1 MAFLIIALERRFNM
15 ETNRKLVTIGLLVAV
30 TLSAIEGTI
39 ITTATPTITTE
50 LSGVKLMSWIFAAY
64 MLAMTVTTPIYGKL
78 SDLYGRKNLLM
89 FGIILFIF
97 GSVLCG
103 FSQNMGQLILFR
115 TIQGLGAGAAL
126 PLTMTVISDLYPYQ
140 ERAKVQGFISA
151 VWAVSS
157 VIGPLV
163 GGFFVDFIS
172 WRYIFFINFPFGIIS
187 IILFWK
193 YYHQKI
199 DRKNAISID
208 YLGSI
213 LFILSTLSAL
223 YALVVGGEQ
232 HNWTSPNLIFLF
244 AFAIILFGLFL
255 FVETRA
261 KEPLLPLSLFK
272 IRNLVVTYAAMFI
285 AHALLI
291 SIEVYLPVYNQSVF
305 GLSATE
311 SGLMLIPLSFAWTL
325 GSFLSGRLIKKM
337 KAKSIILLG
346 AFLCIIGALGM
357 NFFHDSKVLLYPFN
371 AFLGLGFGLS
381 FPIYMILISS
391 AVEMNQRGIAIAANS
406 FLNTFSQTIS
416 VAVLGTI
423 FTIKASE
430 ILNGH
435 KLVLSAQNQAKHLST
450 VKAVTAGF
458 EMITLFMVVFS
469 IITFIFVFFLPS
481 EQVEEK
487 NAEIAH

>member
-1 MAFLIIALERRFNM
+1 M
-15 ETNRKLVTIGLLVAV
+15 ETNRRLVTIGLLVAV

-89 FGIILFIF
+89 FGIILFIL

-140 ERAKVQGFISA
+140 ERAKVQGYISA

-172 WRYIFFINFPFGIIS
+172 WRFIFFINFPFGILS
-187 IILFWK
+187 VILFWK

-199 DRKNAISID
+199 DRKNTISID

-232 HNWTSPNLIFLF
+232 HNWTSPNLLFLF

-272 IRNLVVTYAAMFI
+272 IRHLVVTYAAMFI

-305 GLSATE
+305 GLSATQ

-337 KAKSIILLG
+337 KAKNMILLG
-346 AFLCIIGALGM
+346 AFLCIIGAFGM
-357 NFFHDSKVLLYPFN
+357 NFFHDSTLLIYPFN

-391 AVEMNQRGIAIAANS
+391 AVKMNQRGIAIAANS
-406 FLNTFSQTIS
+406 FLNTFSQTIT

-423 FTIKASE
+423 FTIKVSE
-430 ILNGH
+430 VLNGQ
-435 KLVLSAQNQAKHLST
+435 KLVLSAHNQVNHLST
-450 VKAVTAGF
+450 VKAVTTGF
-458 EMITLFMVVFS
+458 EIITLFMAVFS
-469 IITFIFVFFLPS
+469 IITFIFVLFLPS
-481 EQVEEK
+481 EQSEEK
-487 NAEIAH
+487 KVDIAH

>member
-1 MAFLIIALERRFNM
+1 M

-199 DRKNAISID
+199 ERKNAISID

-391 AVEMNQRGIAIAANS
+391 AVGMNQRGIAIAANS

-481 EQVEEK
+481 EQAEEK

>member
-1 MAFLIIALERRFNM
+1 M
-15 ETNRKLVTIGLLVAV
+15 ETNRRLVTIGLLVAV

-89 FGIILFIF
+89 FGIILFIL

-126 PLTMTVISDLYPYQ
+126 PLTMTVISDLYPFQ
-140 ERAKVQGFISA
+140 ERAKVQGYISA

-199 DRKNAISID
+199 DRKNNISID

-232 HNWTSPNLIFLF
+232 HNWTSPNLLFLF

-272 IRNLVVTYAAMFI
+272 IRHLVVTYAAMFI

-305 GLSATE
+305 GLSATQ

-325 GSFLSGRLIKKM
+325 GSFLSGRFIKKM
-337 KAKSIILLG
+337 KARNIILLG

-357 NFFHDSKVLLYPFN
+357 NFFHDSKILIYPFN

-391 AVEMNQRGIAIAANS
+391 AVGMNQRGIAIAANS
-406 FLNTFSQTIS
+406 FLNTFSQTIT

-430 ILNGH
+430 VLNGQ
-435 KLVLSAQNQAKHLST
+435 KLVLNAHNQINHLST

-458 EMITLFMVVFS
+458 EIITLFMAIFS
-469 IITFIFVFFLPS
+469 IITFIFVLFLPS
-481 EQVEEK
+481 EQSEEK
-487 NAEIAH
+487 KVEIAH

>member
-1 MAFLIIALERRFNM
+1 M
-15 ETNRKLVTIGLLVAV
+15 ETNRRLVTIGLLVAV

-89 FGIILFIF
+89 FGIILFIL

-140 ERAKVQGFISA
+140 ERAKVQGYISA

-199 DRKNAISID
+199 DSKNTVSID

-213 LFILSTLSAL
+213 LFIFSTLSAL

-232 HNWTSPNLIFLF
+232 HNWTSPNLLFLF

-305 GLSATE
+305 GLSATQ

-325 GSFLSGRLIKKM
+325 GSFLSGRFIKKM
-337 KAKSIILLG
+337 KARNIILLG

-357 NFFHDSKVLLYPFN
+357 NFFHDSKILIYPFN

-391 AVEMNQRGIAIAANS
+391 AVGMNQRGIAIAANS
-406 FLNTFSQTIS
+406 FLNTFSQTIT

-430 ILNGH
+430 VLNGQKLILNAH
-435 KLVLSAQNQAKHLST
+435 NQINHLST

-458 EMITLFMVVFS
+458 EIITLFMAVFS

-481 EQVEEK
+481 EQSEEK
-487 NAEIAH
+487 KAEIAH

>member
-1 MAFLIIALERRFNM
+1 M

>member
-1 MAFLIIALERRFNM
+1 M

-78 SDLYGRKNLLM
+78 SDLFGRKNLLM

-140 ERAKVQGFISA
+140 ERAKVQGYISA

-187 IILFWK
+187 TILFWK

-199 DRKNAISID
+199 ERKNAISID

-232 HNWTSPNLIFLF
+232 HNWTSPNLMFLF
-244 AFAIILFGLFL
+244 AFAIILFALFL

-357 NFFHDSKVLLYPFN
+357 NIFHDSKVLLYPFN

-423 FTIKASE
+423 FTIKTSE
-430 ILNGH
+430 VLNGH
-435 KLVLSAQNQAKHLST
+435 KLVLGAQNQINHLST

-458 EMITLFMVVFS
+458 EIITLFMVVFS

-481 EQVEEK
+481 EQSEEK
-487 NAEIAH
+487 KVDIAH

>member
-1 MAFLIIALERRFNM
+1 M
-15 ETNRKLVTIGLLVAV
+15 ETNRRLVTIGLLVAV

-89 FGIILFIF
+89 FGIILFIL

-126 PLTMTVISDLYPYQ
+126 PLTMTVISDLYPFQ
-140 ERAKVQGFISA
+140 ERAKVQGYISA

-199 DRKNAISID
+199 DRKNNISID

-232 HNWTSPNLIFLF
+232 HNWTSPNLLFLF

-272 IRNLVVTYAAMFI
+272 IRHLVVTYAAMFI

-305 GLSATE
+305 GLSATQ
-311 SGLMLIPLSFAWTL
+311 SGLMLIPLSFAWTI
-325 GSFLSGRLIKKM
+325 GSFLSGRFIKKM
-337 KAKSIILLG
+337 KARNIILLG

-357 NFFHDSKVLLYPFN
+357 NFFHDSKILIYPFN

-391 AVEMNQRGIAIAANS
+391 AVDMNQRGIAIAANS
-406 FLNTFSQTIS
+406 FLNTFSQTIT

-430 ILNGH
+430 VLNGQ
-435 KLVLSAQNQAKHLST
+435 KLVLNAHNQINHLST

-458 EMITLFMVVFS
+458 EIITLFMAIFS
-469 IITFIFVFFLPS
+469 IITFIFVLFLPS
-481 EQVEEK
+481 EQSEEK
-487 NAEIAH
+487 KVEIAH

>member
-1 MAFLIIALERRFNM
+1 M
-15 ETNRKLVTIGLLVAV
+15 ETNRRLVTIGLLVAV

-89 FGIILFIF
+89 FGIILFIL

-140 ERAKVQGFISA
+140 ERAKVQGYISA

-199 DRKNAISID
+199 DRKNNISID

-232 HNWTSPNLIFLF
+232 HNWTSPNLLFLF

-272 IRNLVVTYAAMFI
+272 IRHLVVTYAAMFI

-305 GLSATE
+305 GLSATQ

-325 GSFLSGRLIKKM
+325 GSFLSGRFIKKM
-337 KAKSIILLG
+337 KAKNIILIG

-357 NFFHDSKVLLYPFN
+357 NFFHDSKLLIYPFN

-391 AVEMNQRGIAIAANS
+391 AVGMNQRGIAIAANS
-406 FLNTFSQTIS
+406 FLNTFSQTIT

-430 ILNGH
+430 VLNGH
-435 KLVLSAQNQAKHLST
+435 KLVLNAQNQINHLST

-458 EMITLFMVVFS
+458 EIITLFMAVFS
-469 IITFIFVFFLPS
+469 IISFIFVLFLPS
-481 EQVEEK
+481 ELTEEK
-487 NAEIAH
+487 NVEIAH

>member
-1 MAFLIIALERRFNM
+1 M
-15 ETNRKLVTIGLLVAV
+15 ETNRRLVTIGLLVAV

-89 FGIILFIF
+89 FGIILFIL

-126 PLTMTVISDLYPYQ
+126 PLTMTVISDLYPFQ
-140 ERAKVQGFISA
+140 ERAKVQGYISA

-199 DRKNAISID
+199 DRKNNISID

-232 HNWTSPNLIFLF
+232 HNWTSPNLLFLF
-244 AFAIILFGLFL
+244 AFAIILFALFL

-272 IRNLVVTYAAMFI
+272 IRHLVVTYAAMFI

-305 GLSATE
+305 GLSATQ

-325 GSFLSGRLIKKM
+325 GSFLSGRFIKKM
-337 KAKSIILLG
+337 KARNIILLG

-357 NFFHDSKVLLYPFN
+357 NFFHDSKILIYPFN

-391 AVEMNQRGIAIAANS
+391 AVGMNQRGIAIAANS
-406 FLNTFSQTIS
+406 FLNTFSQTIT

-430 ILNGH
+430 VLNGQ
-435 KLVLSAQNQAKHLST
+435 KLVLNAHNQINHLST

-458 EMITLFMVVFS
+458 EIITLFMAIFS
-469 IITFIFVFFLPS
+469 IITFIFVLFLPS
-481 EQVEEK
+481 EQSEEK
-487 NAEIAH
+487 KVETAH

>member
-1 MAFLIIALERRFNM
+1 M

-78 SDLYGRKNLLM
+78 SDLFGRKNLLM
-89 FGIILFIF
+89 FGIILFIL

-140 ERAKVQGFISA
+140 ERAKVQGYISA

-199 DRKNAISID
+199 DRKKTISID

-232 HNWTSPNLIFLF
+232 HNWTSPNLLFLF

-255 FVETRA
+255 FIETRA

-272 IRNLVVTYAAMFI
+272 IRHLVVTYAAMFI

-305 GLSATE
+305 GLSPTQ

-325 GSFLSGRLIKKM
+325 GSFLSGRFIKKM
-337 KAKSIILLG
+337 KAKNIILIG

-357 NFFHDSKVLLYPFN
+357 NFFHDSKLLIYPFN

-391 AVEMNQRGIAIAANS
+391 AVGMNQRGIAIAANS
-406 FLNTFSQTIS
+406 FLNTFSQTIT

-430 ILNGH
+430 VLNGH
-435 KLVLSAQNQAKHLST
+435 KLVLNAQNQINHLST

-458 EMITLFMVVFS
+458 EIITLFMAVFS
-469 IITFIFVFFLPS
+469 IITFIFVLFLPS
-481 EQVEEK
+481 EQSEEK
-487 NAEIAH
+487 NVEIAH

>member
-1 MAFLIIALERRFNM
+1 M
-15 ETNRKLVTIGLLVAV
+15 ETNRRLVTIGLLVAV

-89 FGIILFIF
+89 FGIILFIL

-126 PLTMTVISDLYPYQ
+126 PLTMTVISDLYPFQ
-140 ERAKVQGFISA
+140 ERAKVQGYISA

-157 VIGPLV
+157 VIGPLI

-199 DRKNAISID
+199 DRKNNISID

-232 HNWTSPNLIFLF
+232 HNWTSPNLLFLF

-272 IRNLVVTYAAMFI
+272 IRHLVVTYAAMFI

-305 GLSATE
+305 GLSATQ

-325 GSFLSGRLIKKM
+325 GSFLSGRFIKKM
-337 KAKSIILLG
+337 KARNIILLG

-357 NFFHDSKVLLYPFN
+357 NFFHDSKILIYPFN

-391 AVEMNQRGIAIAANS
+391 AVGMNQRGIAIAANS
-406 FLNTFSQTIS
+406 FLNTFSQTIT

-430 ILNGH
+430 VLNGQ
-435 KLVLSAQNQAKHLST
+435 KLVLNAHNQINHLST

-458 EMITLFMVVFS
+458 EIITLFMAIFS
-469 IITFIFVFFLPS
+469 IITFIFVLFLPT
-481 EQVEEK
+481 EQSEEK
-487 NAEIAH
+487 KVEIAH

>member
-1 MAFLIIALERRFNM
+1 M
-15 ETNRKLVTIGLLVAV
+15 ETNRRLVTIGLLVAV

-89 FGIILFIF
+89 FGIILFIL

-126 PLTMTVISDLYPYQ
+126 PLTMTVISDLYPFQ
-140 ERAKVQGFISA
+140 ERAKVQGYISA

-199 DRKNAISID
+199 DRKNNISID

-232 HNWTSPNLIFLF
+232 HNWTSPNLLFFF

-272 IRNLVVTYAAMFI
+272 IRHLVVTYAAMFI

-305 GLSATE
+305 GLSATQ

-325 GSFLSGRLIKKM
+325 GSFLSGRFIKKM
-337 KAKSIILLG
+337 KARNIILLG

-357 NFFHDSKVLLYPFN
+357 NFFHDSKILIYPFN

-391 AVEMNQRGIAIAANS
+391 AVGMNQRGIAIAANS
-406 FLNTFSQTIS
+406 FLNTFSQTIT

-430 ILNGH
+430 VLNGQ
-435 KLVLSAQNQAKHLST
+435 KLVLNAHNQFNHLST

-458 EMITLFMVVFS
+458 EIITLFMAIFS
-469 IITFIFVFFLPS
+469 IITFIFVLFLPS
-481 EQVEEK
+481 EQSEEK
-487 NAEIAH
+487 KVEIAH